1 MQKIGWIGTGV
12 MGRSM
17 CSHILKKG
25 HEVSVYTRT
34 KEKAQDLC
42 NAGAHWKESPEEV
55 AKASDIVVTM
65 VGYPKDLEEVV
76 LGEKGIFT
84 GVKPGTI
91 FIDMTTSEPSLAKE
105 IYEKGKSLGVDS
117 LDAPVSGGDV
127 GAREAKLAIM
137 VGGDREVYDK
147 ALPLFKVMG
156 TNIAYMGP
164 AGAGQHTKMINQIHI
179 ATTMIGLVEALLYA
193 HKAGLDMLEV
203 IELIGKGAAGSWSL
217 NNYGP
222 RIAKGNFDPGFFV
235 KHFVKD
241 MGIALKEAEKM
252 KLSLPGL
259 ALAEQFYVAAMAMG
273 LENMGTHSLYKVFE
287 RLNTPIS

>member
-1 MQKIGWIGTGV
+1 MLF
-12 MGRSM
+12 RS
-17 CSHILKKG
+17 
-25 HEVSVYTRT
+25 
-34 KEKAQDLC
+34 
-42 NAGAHWKESPEEV
+42 
-55 AKASDIVVTM
+55 
-65 VGYPKDLEEVV
+65 
-76 LGEKGIFT
+76 
-84 GVKPGTI
+84 
-91 FIDMTTSEPSLAKE
+91 
-105 IYEKGKSLGVDS
+105 
-117 LDAPVSGGDV
+117 
-127 GAREAKLAIM
+127 
-137 VGGDREVYDK
+137 
-147 ALPLFKVMG
+147 MG